1 MAKKPEGISL
11 ADLLIGQKNSNLK
24 MNATI
29 EAQLRSHLEVEK
41 IAKQDRLLQVVQTVD
56 SVKSVDDEDKI
67 VTELNDGL
75 VKKSGDGLNAN
86 VIKMSKSIEKQVHIL
101 TKISEDTAEGVA
113 NMAAEGKYTNK
124 IQDKFASIGKFF
136 EGLKGGGLG
145 TSILKSMN
153 VLGIFNKKIEERN
166 FIKQQK
172 AIGST
177 DNTKILK
184 EKFEARTKVSK
195 DINANE
201 EKIEKLKKLTGLNEN
216 KLKNTEH
223 GKELFETR
231 KSLAGE
237 YSKHDLR
244 ANLLNTNDKEDNS
257 LAKKEDL
264 TEADVKNNENQTEQ
278 IDLLSKIE
286 KNTEPGNLK
295 PPTAKEDNK
304 GGLFSGIGGKM
315 KGIATGLG
323 DAAKG
328 LLALAGSV
336 WIISKAFQ
344 NFATVKFSDFMMGI
358 GAITAL
364 VVASRFI
371 KDSDAGKTLLALGAA
386 LLITSL
392 ALSNFADIKWE
403 SILKAGLVLGG
414 LALATKAMDDVSA
427 AGTLLAIGAALW
439 ITSKAFA
446 NFGKLDW
453 ETIGKGLVVLTAIT
467 AAVIGIG
474 LLGPVVLAGAAA
486 LLALGA
492 ALWVASKAFAN
503 IAESLDT
510 FAAGM
515 ERIAAISGTDLMG
528 TAAGIA
534 AISAAMAAF
543 GVSSV
548 VSGLGNLVSGLLSI
562 GQDSPIDK
570 LEKISKMGDG
580 LQKAADAL
588 ERIGKAMQTIAGSGA
603 GIEVG
608 KDSIKTAG
616 AKKAPMTKIAG
627 PGSENSSLTETS
639 EGTLSGVT
647 TDQIKAHPNFNKY
660 YKEAK
665 SFPGT
670 TDSDAYNDA
679 AMQVKDDMIKSKGI
693 TANQVQPT
701 ATQKANNVYGAS
713 SKNAEAA
720 SKPTQVAGPAIVN
733 APTTVNSSNQ
743 NAIIKT
749 PIRNQDNTL
758 ISYLKSRYSQ

>member
-41 IAKQDRLLQVVQTVD
+41 IAKQDRLLQVIQTVD

-86 VIKMSKSIEKQVHIL
+86 VIKLVKLAQDNNKFNIDNSK
-101 TKISEDTAEGVA
+101 
-113 NMAAEGKYTNK
+113 
-124 IQDKFASIGKFF
+124 
-136 EGLKGGGLG
+136 
-145 TSILKSMN
+145 N
-153 VLGIFNKKIEERN
+153 VLAKTGDRREFKTIGQRIGGIKDNVKDFFTARGFLDKTGIVKRGSGGIFSEPLDAREDR
-166 FIKQQK
+166 QK
-172 AIGST
+172 YA
-177 DNTKILK
+177 KAR
-184 EKFEARTKVSK
+184 EAAGDPTSK
-195 DINANE
+195 
-201 EKIEKLKKLTGLNEN
+201 L
-216 KLKNTEH
+216 H
-223 GKELFETR
+223 GKEGARKIFEKQRGEQQELTR
-231 KSLAGE
+231 QQHKLEKKKKVWEDLNIDPTLIHKGTTKESMALATKFE
-237 YSKHDLR
+237 KVDPSVR
-244 ANLLNTNDKEDNS
+244 SANYNPET
-257 LAKKEDL
+257 KKEDL

>member
-24 MNATI
+24 MNATV
-29 EAQLRSHLEVEK
+29 EAQLKSLLEVEK
-41 IAKQDRLLQVVQTVD
+41 LAKQDRLLQVIQTID
-56 SVKSVDDEDKI
+56 SVKSVDDENKI

-75 VKKSGDGLNAN
+75 IKKTGNGLNAN
-86 VIKMSKSIEKQVHIL
+86 VQELVKIAKNTYKLSLDQNKDIVGKSAGQKEFKSFGQRVGGIKDSFKDFFTMRGFLDKTGIAKRGSGGF
-101 TKISEDTAEGVA
+101 ISEGLDANEAAKKKAEARWASGDHTARHEAGTIINGKKVGGQV
-113 NMAAEGKYTNK
+113 MAKGDAIKEYTK
-124 IQDKFASIGKFF
+124 QAKEEQELRRKQGDLDRKLTAYKDDGLSDAQVTQTQEYRDKMKLAPKFASLNKANREYNPLPEKQDKPQENDITF
-136 EGLKGGGLG
+136 
-145 TSILKSMN
+145 KS
-153 VLGIFNKKIEERN
+153 
-166 FIKQQK
+166 
-172 AIGST
+172 
-177 DNTKILK
+177 
-184 EKFEARTKVSK
+184 
-195 DINANE
+195 
-201 EKIEKLKKLTGLNEN
+201 
-216 KLKNTEH
+216 
-223 GKELFETR
+223 
-231 KSLAGE
+231 
-237 YSKHDLR
+237 
-244 ANLLNTNDKEDNS
+244 
-257 LAKKEDL
+257 KKEDL
-264 TEADVKNNENQTEQ
+264 SESDVHNNENQAEQ
-278 IDLLSKIE
+278 INLLSKIE
-286 KNTEPGNLK
+286 KNTKNSARGQSKSENG
-295 PPTAKEDNK
+295 DNK
-304 GGLFSGIGGKM
+304 GGLMSGIGGKM
-315 KGIATGLG
+315 KGIASGLG

-328 LLALAGSV
+328 LLALAASV

-358 GAITAL
+358 SAIAAL
-364 VVASRFI
+364 VIASKFV
-371 KDSDAGKTLLALGAA
+371 KSSDAGKTLLGLGAA
-386 LLITSL
+386 LLITSI

-403 SILKAGLVLGG
+403 SILKAGLVLVG

-439 ITSKAFA
+439 ITSEAFA

-453 ETIGKGLVVLTAIT
+453 ETIGKGLVVLTALT

-486 LLALGA
+486 LLALGV

-616 AKKAPMTKIAG
+616 AKKAPMTKLAG
-627 PGSENSSLTETS
+627 PGSENSSLTETK
-639 EGTLSGVT
+639 EGALAGV
-647 TDQIKAHPNFNKY
+647 
-660 YKEAK
+660 
-665 SFPGT
+665 
-670 TDSDAYNDA
+670 
-679 AMQVKDDMIKSKGI
+679 
-693 TANQVQPT
+693 TANQIQPS

-713 SKNAEAA
+713 SKNAEATGK
-720 SKPTQVAGPAIVN
+720 SVQIAGPSIVN